1 MTLPINDHLISLPLL
16 KSSSASNTEAG
27 KGWKRVKLFQRLV
40 PRLHVSL
47 CVHGTESSLG
57 CSVAAHAAPWK
68 SMVSWL
74 YRTTG
79 QIRSIIIQDSQQLFG
94 LCSFL
99 FNFVLLFLS
108 FFVPFVPL
116 SSSRQDPMHFCCHVH
131 QLSICMRSANEL
143 KSHWYLAQ
151 PWFSHLAGR
160 MLQT

>member
-1 MTLPINDHLISLPLL
+1 MEKGETFPAPCATASRLPLRPWHREL
-16 KSSSASNTEAG
+16 
-27 KGWKRVKLFQRLV
+27 
-40 PRLHVSL
+40 PRLFSSCSRCSL
-47 CVHGTESSLG
+47 EIDGFM
-57 CSVAAHAAPWK
+57 A
-68 SMVSWL
+68 MYMM